1 MVALEERVDGGL
13 SNLLGDVSEP
23 AVVEY
28 VRRVRRAKKH
38 LQAALRELDGVG
50 RARGIVERLRDID
63 DALDE
68 LEEELLRE
76 ARQQVLE
83 ELAERLVRGILGGG
97 VMQG

>member
-1 MVALEERVDGGL
+1 MAALEERVDGGL
-13 SNLLGDVSEP
+13 STLLDGISEP

-50 RARGIVERLRDID
+50 GARSIVEGLRSID
-63 DALDE
+63 DALDD
-68 LEEELLRE
+68 LEQELLKE

-83 ELAERLVRGILGGG
+83 EIADRLLRGMLGGR
-97 VMQG
+97 